1 MSHSHPNNVPLHSY
15 KMCYVSSQQHSS
27 LLQARHQR
35 EMPEV
40 WLSSAPWTPKRDWE
54 GCSAW
59 GDAASEGAFNHEKSS
74 GWVYE
79 VKWVN
84 NWVSK
89 MEGEPDPACI
99 VHPRGSNAQKTQEFQ
114 MSSPIT
120 HLNARFSQ
128 VLAMCG
134 KQKVILPLKL
144 PHLIY
149 TSPSNITFDVYRM
162 QSASLKQQGENCLYK
177 ARILEPSN
185 TWNISPWGCFPDL
198 AGICGEEITCCCC
211 ISAKQRGV

>member
-1 MSHSHPNNVPLHSY
+1 MVRGEKQIQKNLVSLLCLYPAVSFADPILSHTVCSANGNRGMSHTHPNNIPLHSY

-27 LLQARHQR
+27 LLQRRHQI

-40 WLSSAPWTPKRDWE
+40 WISRAPWTPEREWK

-59 GDAASEGAFNHEKSS
+59 GVPASEEAFNHEKSS

-89 MEGEPDPACI
+89 KEREPDPACT
-99 VHPRGSNAQKTQEFQ
+99 VHSRGSNAQETQEFQ

-120 HLNARFSQ
+120 HLNARFSRC
-128 VLAMCG
+128 V
-134 KQKVILPLKL
+134 
-144 PHLIY
+144 
-149 TSPSNITFDVYRM
+149 
-162 QSASLKQQGENCLYK
+162 ENRLFY
-177 ARILEPSN
+177 P
-185 TWNISPWGCFPDL
+185 
-198 AGICGEEITCCCC
+198 
-211 ISAKQRGV
+211 